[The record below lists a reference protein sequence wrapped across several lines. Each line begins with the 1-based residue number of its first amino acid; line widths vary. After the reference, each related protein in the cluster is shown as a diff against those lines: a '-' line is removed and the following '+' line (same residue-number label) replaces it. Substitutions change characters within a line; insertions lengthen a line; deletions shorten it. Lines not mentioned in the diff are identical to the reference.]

1 MKNFISKAIT
11 GIILIFIFA
20 LIYGFIKDKVI
31 DIFTE
36 EETVKSAYYI
46 SDKSLEETLSD
57 SLFTV
62 SEECSVTRVVDG
74 DTIDVDCPSG
84 KNQSVRY
91 LLIDTPEV
99 WKKVSGKW
107 IEDNQCYGKEAS
119 KMNKSLV
126 ENKKVILISNTLE
139 PKDYYNRKLSHVL
152 INEGKDKNLIVNL
165 FLVGEGFA
173 KFEEYRGVMS
183 FIYEDN
189 AMKKMENIAKENKK
203 GLWGECY

>member
-1 MKNFISKAIT
+1 MSKAIT
-11 GIILIFIFA
+11 TIILIFIFA
-20 LIYGFIKDKVI
+20 LIYGFIKDKVK

-36 EETVKSAYYI
+36 EEGLKSAYYI
-46 SDKSLEETLSD
+46 TDKSLEEILSD
-57 SLFTV
+57 SLLTV
-62 SEECSVTRVVDG
+62 SEKCSVTRVVDG

-84 KNQSVRY
+84 RNQSVRY

-107 IEDNQCYGKEAS
+107 VEDNQCYGKEAS

-126 ENKKVILISNTLE
+126 ENKKVTLISNTLE

-165 FLVGEGFA
+165 FLVGEGYA
-173 KFEEYRGVMS
+173 KFEEYRGVIS
-183 FIYEDN
+183 FLYKDD